1 MSKPGSNHGQ
11 PPSHPPGGAGLR
23 PADGAERPAGGAE
36 PPAKGSRS
44 GRVIGIVFVAIVVVI
59 ASWLIIDSQRGS
71 IQVALHSW
79 DDPVGD
85 VMPVTVEVNRAPD
98 ITLTCELVA
107 VDDRAIVVG
116 QLSLEIPSGGESRQR
131 ISAEIPLRGDGIA
144 PKLRGCSTGG

>member
-1 MSKPGSNHGQ
+1 M
-11 PPSHPPGGAGLR
+11 
-23 PADGAERPAGGAE
+23 
-36 PPAKGSRS
+36 
-44 GRVIGIVFVAIVVVI
+44 VVVI

-85 VMPVTVEVNRAPD
+85 VMPVTVEVNRDPD

-144 PKLRGCSTGG
+144 PKLRGCSTGA